1 MIIQSPSILLLI
13 VNFSDVSVRTV
24 PLLIVHWI
32 TAQGLAVAVQLNA
45 APLGDTTVILVGEAV
60 MTGTTVV
67 NKTDS

>member
-1 MIIQSPSILLLI
+1 MLLI
-13 VNFSDVSVRTV
+13 VNFSNVSVRTV

-32 TAQGLAVAVQLNA
+32 TARGLAVALQLNA
-45 APLGDTTVILVGEAV
+45 APSGDTTGILIGEAV